1 MIPSV
6 APINFGTVVSGS
18 DELPAAVS
26 ATYFY
31 YRAAGFLV
39 PSITGK
45 YTIGV
50 NCQDGCNLYIGNR
63 PLFEGIDKTD
73 TASSS
78 LAYTRSASIYLTKG
92 VAYPITV
99 EWQHGT
105 GADYQLQLIW
115 TPPLGSA
122 VLIPGT
128 NISNVAGSVSG
139 VLTGNWWNGTAG
151 LWYPSGN
158 GNIDFSNPN
167 LPNKTID
174 HVSDGTTYARVL
186 SSTIQDG
193 VVTGIKGGG
202 SSVIPAGAGPGL
214 ATAPRGNLLM
224 TDGNGDVDDAG
235 IAVGDVLLTSGGS
248 VMSGDLSM
256 ESGTGVVWNGD
267 TGVSRLGAGAIGIGD
282 GTDGDVT
289 GSLELAHLVVHGA
302 LVDGAASPGTPG
314 YVLSSTG
321 SATVWVPQTG
331 GGGGGGFS
339 IYPTMVPPRSA
350 DFSWVNPNSYAVTN
364 TDKTGRELI
373 IVPVGAGGAAWMQTA
388 ALPATPYT
396 VDLGL
401 MVTCS
406 ENICVMSICLMDG
419 SGVVRAYGLRIDG
432 AGAWSVVDQSWANV
446 TSPGTENGIYT
457 SPAAD
462 GMRASDHP
470 FFMRVTDDGTH
481 RTIYWSPNGTDY
493 LLLVQQATGTG
504 ITPTAAGILFYANS
518 GGGVPI
524 TALIYHW
531 LVSGAVLP
539 QNAA

>member
-45 YTIGV
+45 YIIGV

-105 GADYQLQLIW
+105 GGSYQLQLIW

-128 NISNVAGSVSG
+128 NISNVAGSITG

-235 IAVGDVLLTSGGS
+235 IAVGEVLLTSGGS
-248 VMSGDLSM
+248 EMSGDLSM
-256 ESGTGVVWNGD
+256 ASGTGVVWNGD
-267 TGVSRLGAGAIGIGD
+267 TGVSRIGSGHLAIGD
-282 GTDGDVT
+282 GTDGDVS
-289 GSLELAHLVVHGA
+289 GELECTALTIHGA
-302 LVDGAASPGTPG
+302 LTDSTASPGASG

-321 SATVWVPQTG
+321 TGTEWVAG
-331 GGGGGGFS
+331 GGGGGAIVLLQTVNASGSATLDLTALSGAYDEYMIEVVCLVGSANGFALMAQLS
-339 IYPTMVPPRSA
+339 TNGGS
-350 DFSWVNPNSYAVTN
+350 SYDSTTTN
-364 TDKTGRELI
+364 YIGGSHYDRMD
-373 IVPVGAGGAAWMQTA
+373 AGGAGDNSGETGFPGAYLTDSYNSGQPGVSASIKFFNDASGSNYRQFIYQTNGPGNGGGYYTQTGGA
-388 ALPATPYT
+388 IWKNATQANAIRILLNT
-396 VDLGL
+396 GN
-401 MVTCS
+401 MTS
-406 ENICVMSICLMDG
+406 GSICL
-419 SGVVRAYGLRIDG
+419 YGI
-432 AGAWSVVDQSWANV
+432 A
-446 TSPGTENGIYT
+446 
-457 SPAAD
+457 
-462 GMRASDHP
+462 H
-470 FFMRVTDDGTH
+470 
-481 RTIYWSPNGTDY
+481 
-493 LLLVQQATGTG
+493 
-504 ITPTAAGILFYANS
+504 
-518 GGGVPI
+518 
-524 TALIYHW
+524 
-531 LVSGAVLP
+531 
-539 QNAA
+539 